1 MAKGT
6 FQISTGLTIRVIA
19 ALVIASSVPFLAI
32 YPTNTI
38 AQIIFGFGNFLLVL
52 GANLK

>member
-1 MAKGT
+1 MSKGT
-6 FQISTGLTIRVIA
+6 LQISTGLIIRVIA
-19 ALVIASSVPFLAI
+19 TFVIALSVPFLAI
-32 YPTNTI
+32 NPANTI